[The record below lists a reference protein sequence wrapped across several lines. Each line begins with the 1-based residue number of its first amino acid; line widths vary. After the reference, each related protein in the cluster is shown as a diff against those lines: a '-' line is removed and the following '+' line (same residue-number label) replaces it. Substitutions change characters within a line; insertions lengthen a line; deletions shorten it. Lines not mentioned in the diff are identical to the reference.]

1 MIQDLTTVS
10 SSQERLKDPFE
21 TAFNSCLQ
29 VLSQDCGASEEDWR
43 LRVLCC
49 CSCVSRHSIK
59 QTECWEIVHR
69 SKVT

>member
-29 VLSQDCGASEEDWR
+29 ALSQDCGVSEEDGR
-43 LRVLCC
+43 LHVASC
-49 CSCVSRHSIK
+49 CSCVSQHSIK
-59 QTECWEIVHR
+59 QTECWEIVHC